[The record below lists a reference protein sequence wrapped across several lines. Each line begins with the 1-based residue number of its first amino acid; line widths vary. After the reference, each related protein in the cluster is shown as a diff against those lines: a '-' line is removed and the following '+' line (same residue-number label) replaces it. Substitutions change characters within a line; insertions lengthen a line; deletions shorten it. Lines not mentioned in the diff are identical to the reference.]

1 MKLKL
6 KKLFR
11 VKQKDPHCSVV
22 VVAAGNSERMGGD
35 KMLMTLGAKP
45 VIIRTLMAFQQCP
58 MVDDIVVVTRREK
71 IMALADM
78 IKLYDISKV
87 SQVISGGATRAESSL
102 AGVSA
107 VRKGAKLIAIHDGAR
122 PLVSREL
129 IERVVREA
137 NEHISAV
144 PVIPSTDTLKKIDEN
159 GVITGSVDRASVVRV
174 QTPQVFDAD
183 LIRGALG
190 KAAEEGAALT
200 DDCSAVERLG
210 IPVTLTRGSYEN
222 IKITTPVDLAIGEAI
237 LNWRDAR

>member
-1 MKLKL
+1 MKLRL
-6 KKLFR
+6 KKIFR
-11 VKQKDPHCSVV
+11 KKQKDPHCSVV
-22 VVAAGNSERMGGD
+22 VVAAGSSERMGSD

-45 VIIRTLMAFQQCP
+45 VIIRTLMAFQKCP
-58 MVDDIVVVTRREK
+58 MVDDIVVVTKREK

-87 SQVISGGATRAESSL
+87 TQVISGGATRMESSL

-137 NEHISAV
+137 NEHTSAV
-144 PVIPSTDTLKKIDEN
+144 PVIPSTDTLKRIDEK

-183 LIRGALG
+183 IIKGALT
-190 KAAEEGAALT
+190 KAVEKRLPIT
-200 DDCSAVERLG
+200 DDCSAVDMMGFATYTVEG
-210 IPVTLTRGSYEN
+210 DAGN
-222 IKITTPVDLAIGEAI
+222 IKLTLPEDMVLAEAI
-237 LNWRDAR
+237 LKSRGE

>member
-129 IERVVREA
+129 IERVVIEA

-174 QTPQVFDAD
+174 QTPQAFDAD
-183 LIRGALG
+183 IIKGALT
-190 KAAEEGAALT
+190 KAVEKHLPIT
-200 DDCSAVERLG
+200 DDCSAVDMMGFSTYTVEG
-210 IPVTLTRGSYEN
+210 DTGN
-222 IKITTPVDLAIGEAI
+222 IKLTLPEDMVLAEAI
-237 LNWRDAR
+237 LKSRGE

>member
-11 VKQKDPHCSVV
+11 IKQKDPHCSVV
-22 VVAAGNSERMGGD
+22 VVAAGSSERMGGD
-35 KMLMTLGAKP
+35 KMLMTLGTKP

-87 SQVISGGATRAESSL
+87 SQVISGGATRAEASL

-122 PLVSREL
+122 PLVSRENFGRYKTQRL
-129 IERVVREA
+129 IDKLYAGSAKAMVAALVERQALKREDVG
-137 NEHISAV
+137 E
-144 PVIPSTDTLKKIDEN
+144 L
-159 GVITGSVDRASVVRV
+159 RAM
-174 QTPQVFDAD
+174 FDA
-183 LIRGALG
+183 LW
-190 KAAEEGAALT
+190 EEKG
-200 DDCSAVERLG
+200 G
-210 IPVTLTRGSYEN
+210 
-222 IKITTPVDLAIGEAI
+222 GET
-237 LNWRDAR
+237 